1 VSEASPVPGP
11 ASSAP
16 GPVPSGR
23 LVAERYR
30 LAQRVASGA
39 TATVW
44 LARDERLGR
53 PVAVKL
59 LHAHLL
65 PDVASQERFMD
76 EARAA
81 AVLSHP
87 GIVSVHDVVRDG
99 EQPAI
104 VFEFVAGE
112 SLAARLA
119 RERHLEPRAAARIAA
134 EVAEALD
141 HAHAHG
147 LVHRDVKPGNI
158 LIDPDGRALL
168 VDFGIARS
176 LQEAAARRSGGGVVV
191 GTLRYMA
198 PEQLRDEPPSP
209 AVDIYALGVVLYE
222 MLAGRPPW
230 VAATAQAMVAE
241 QLGPPPQLPDVPA
254 PLAALAVACLQHDP
268 ARRPTSAAAVA
279 ARLRTWLA
287 APEPVAAGTRGDPS
301 AARPPAALPVRRRGV
316 GGPLLIA
323 LLVLLLIAVA
333 GVTMAGGPAA
343 LLAAFGPTPRP
354 SPRATP
360 RPTVRPTPAP
370 TPRPTPRPTPTPT
383 PRPTATPLPTT
394 LAITSPKDGAVVKSS
409 KLTVKGLAPPRSE
422 ISRDLLFG
430 FADRASADAKGAWSM
445 KIDLAPGDNVL
456 TFRIVGLATA
466 VRTIHVFYQ
475 P

>member
-1 VSEASPVPGP
+1 
-11 ASSAP
+11 
-16 GPVPSGR
+16 
-23 LVAERYR
+23 
-30 LAQRVASGA
+30 
-39 TATVW
+39 
-44 LARDERLGR
+44 
-53 PVAVKL
+53 
-59 LHAHLL
+59 
-65 PDVASQERFMD
+65 
-76 EARAA
+76 
-81 AVLSHP
+81 
-87 GIVSVHDVVRDG
+87 
-99 EQPAI
+99 
-104 VFEFVAGE
+104 
-112 SLAARLA
+112 
-119 RERHLEPRAAARIAA
+119 
-134 EVAEALD
+134 
-141 HAHAHG
+141 
-147 LVHRDVKPGNI
+147 
-158 LIDPDGRALL
+158 
-168 VDFGIARS
+168 
-176 LQEAAARRSGGGVVV
+176 VV

-198 PEQLRDEPPSP
+198 PEQLRDQPPTP

-230 VAATAQAMVAE
+230 SATTAQEMVAE
-241 QLGPPPQLPDVPA
+241 QAGTPPPLTDAPA
-254 PLAALAVACLQHDP
+254 ALAALAAACLEHDP

-287 APEPVAAGTRGDPS
+287 SPEPVAAGTRPEPIAVRPS
-301 AARPPAALPVRRRGV
+301 LAPRGRRRRAGR
-316 GGPLLIA
+316 PLLIA
-323 LLVLLLIAVA
+323 LLALLLVGVGAVS
-333 GVTMAGGPAA
+333 MAGGPAA

-360 RPTVRPTPAP
+360 RATPTPTSRPTP
-370 TPRPTPRPTPTPT
+370 TPTPRPTPTPT

-409 KLTVKGLAPPRSE
+409 KLTVKGLAPPRAE